1 MKSTPK
7 ILWSLW
13 LQGWENAPEIVKAC
27 ARTAAALN
35 PNWDIRMLDLQS
47 AGQLLKDDP
56 LFLDTRNKNLQPET
70 FSDIIRICLLRKHGG
85 VWADA
90 TVYFLKPLD
99 SWLHENMRSGF
110 CAFAWPPDRR
120 LSSWFLAAAPDHYM
134 ISHWHEACRQYWSG
148 RKSRDQYFWF
158 HALFFQAVA
167 ANPEF
172 KQLWSETPDLS
183 SEPPHRFVPYDQKLI
198 VPASEDDRRCISNAE
213 TPLLKLTHK
222 IEMGKIPEN
231 SVYCY
236 LCDRI

>member
-1 MKSTPK
+1 
-7 ILWSLW
+7 
-13 LQGWENAPEIVKAC
+13 
-27 ARTAAALN
+27 
-35 PNWDIRMLDLQS
+35 
-47 AGQLLKDDP
+47 
-56 LFLDTRNKNLQPET
+56 
-70 FSDIIRICLLRKHGG
+70 
-85 VWADA
+85 
-90 TVYFLKPLD
+90 
-99 SWLHENMRSGF
+99 
-110 CAFAWPPDRR
+110 
-120 LSSWFLAAAPDHYM
+120 M

-222 IEMGKIPEN
+222 IDMGKIPEN